1 MVINIRANQEMTSD
15 YGRSGRGAVLGEGA
29 RMCVGLLPA
38 ASWWGHTNK
47 MGPILR
53 EARDLLPWELL
64 GQQAGWHA
72 GKPSGEK
79 QRYKTRVFQCT
90 KFHSCCLLGSCS
102 AGDLWIVPLLL
113 EKSFVWH
120 RNFSRLS

>member
-38 ASWWGHTNK
+38 ASWWGRTNK
-47 MGPILR
+47 VGPILR

-79 QRYKTRVFQCT
+79 QRAKQGYFSAQNSILAASWEAAVLVIYGSYRSCWRRALFGTAI
-90 KFHSCCLLGSCS
+90 FH
-102 AGDLWIVPLLL
+102 A
-113 EKSFVWH
+113 
-120 RNFSRLS
+120 